1 MICLYSDM
9 RVSVIRSMGT
19 IIHLDVETDATVG
32 IVKALIQE
40 RHGIPL
46 EAQYLMFG
54 GPPLV
59 NNHKLVDLNIKEN
72 SRLSLLDRRVL
83 HIVVQISG
91 ANTIAVTAEASHT
104 AGDLMKNIERK
115 AGIPANSQIIVFGQ
129 QLLEADQTL
138 EEYAVRDGSTVC
150 VYRVCPWYLSGLP
163 PPMRPPRLSF

>member
-1 MICLYSDM
+1 M

-32 IVKALIQE
+32 ILKVLIQE

-83 HIVVQISG
+83 HIAQCRRPHEEHRAKGMHSSQFTNHRVWSAAPRGRSNVGGVRRARGFDSVRVQSVSLVPIRVAA
-91 ANTIAVTAEASHT
+91 ANEAAET
-104 AGDLMKNIERK
+104 Q
-115 AGIPANSQIIVFGQ
+115 P
-129 QLLEADQTL
+129 
-138 EEYAVRDGSTVC
+138 
-150 VYRVCPWYLSGLP
+150 LSSAHSLNCGC
-163 PPMRPPRLSF
+163 